1 MTSETEMDQ
10 DEITQSD
17 LELLARCREYNLDVE
32 KLDRMAAICERQH
45 LRIQE
50 YKAALAEQ
58 GKKLAGT
65 EVRLRDAE
73 AQLRQEAVLRPSLE
87 VLQRMANGL
96 DPFDRGRFQAAMAAL
111 PHETPKLSATISAVG
126 SMENIGD
133 RLDRARRQQ
142 IEASGLRVVE
152 GDPAA

>member
-1 MTSETEMDQ
+1 MTMYPDITDEKITRLLACCEKQAAKIDELRESLLDKTRRLDLAQ
-10 DEITQSD
+10 DE
-17 LELLARCREYNLDVE
+17 LRELRARLDDE
-32 KLDRMAAICERQH
+32 NRM
-45 LRIQE
+45 
-50 YKAALAEQ
+50 
-58 GKKLAGT
+58 
-65 EVRLRDAE
+65 
-73 AQLRQEAVLRPSLE
+73 RPSLE

-126 SMENIGD
+126 SMGNIGD